1 MGYSRR
7 VQKRRWSSENVIEKT
22 QFHVVGRE
30 KNWSVDDHWKNWIFS
45 DECQVE
51 IGNNNRVYIWRKSD
65 EVVNPN
71 LVCATL
77 NRKLSV
83 MIWGCIFYDSVGT
96 LTSVNG
102 NINSQTYIEILENN
116 LGPVI
121 DRYFPHVN
129 YVV

>member
-1 MGYSRR
+1 M
-7 VQKRRWSSENVIEKT
+7 
-22 QFHVVGRE
+22 VVRE
-30 KNWSVDDHWKNWIFS
+30 CNRKNPVSCCRERKNWSVDDHWKNWIFS